1 MNRRQYF
8 PHLTLQPQ
16 LFIPNHSHHKSFASF
31 HSITQQNYSCMGP
44 QYGNGTNKFAYI
56 IFIFIFGYFITT
68 LQICY
73 LDDADRVARA
83 AIQRRARAGSPKD
96 GFHDSRHQARI
107 VGQGFGGGVGT
118 NADEEEG
125 EEQRCPTR
133 QPPRHG
139 AAAGKGQEEGTA
151 RP

>member
-1 MNRRQYF
+1 
-8 PHLTLQPQ
+8 
-16 LFIPNHSHHKSFASF
+16 
-31 HSITQQNYSCMGP
+31 MGP

-56 IFIFIFGYFITT
+56 IFIFFGYFITT

-83 AIQRRARAGSPKD
+83 AIQRRARVGSPKD

-118 NADEEEG
+118 NAGEEEG